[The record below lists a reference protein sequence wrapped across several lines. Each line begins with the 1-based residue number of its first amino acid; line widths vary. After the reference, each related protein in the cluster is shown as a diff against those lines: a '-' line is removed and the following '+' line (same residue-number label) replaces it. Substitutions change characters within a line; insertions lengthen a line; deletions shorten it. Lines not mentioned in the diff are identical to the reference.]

1 MTRFATVAG
10 EGWVPDPQRVAGSH
24 IARIMRTLD
33 VPDIE
38 ALHEFALR
46 QPARYYAALIEHL
59 DIRFQQP
66 FDDFVDL
73 EKGAAFPRWFP
84 GGRLNIVDSCLR
96 TGTARDAIDAVRVI
110 DEDGQVLQI
119 SYDRLRAEAGYLAAN
134 LHTIGI
140 ARGDCVGLFMPM
152 GIEATVAFFACAWVG
167 AIAVPAFS
175 GYAAEALRVRLQ
187 DCDARLLITA
197 AGFRR
202 RGSWIDMAK
211 IAAQASAGLPVLERV
226 ICVGEGR
233 GSETEG
239 PRWETW
245 ETALAK
251 GAQEPALAPQS
262 MDPNDPLLVMYTSG
276 TTGRPKGIVHSHAG
290 FLVKVASD
298 FAIAFD
304 LRDDDRFCWITDLG
318 WLVGPQMIVG
328 NAAMGATAIYYVG
341 AIDTP
346 DSEQIWRIC
355 AQEHVSIL
363 GVSPSAVRAMAAAN
377 EDGPNQR
384 HDLSALRAFV
394 STGEPWDSTSWQWLF
409 SKVGQRRLP
418 ILNYSGGTEIAGGI
432 LTSYATLPLAACA
445 FAGPVIGMD
454 ADVVAADGQPA
465 EGAVGELV
473 VRNIWPGMTHSFW
486 GGNDELYL
494 KTYWSDF
501 PGVWRHGDL
510 AQRDADGWWFIRGRS
525 DDTLKVA
532 GRRVGPAEIEAVLLQ
547 NENVLEAVVVGVPD
561 AMRGQS
567 IVAFVVGVGRQS
579 VAPDI
584 LKAEVR
590 ERLGAS
596 LVPSIIHIVEALPK
610 TRNGKVVRRAIVA
623 RYLGQ
628 TMDDLSVLDNGEALL
643 GIPQVAT

>member
-1 MTRFATVAG
+1 MARFATVAG
-10 EGWVPDPQRVAGSH
+10 EAWQPDPERVAGSH
-24 IARIMRTLD
+24 VGRIMRSLD

-46 QPARYYAALIEHL
+46 QPARYYGALIEHL
-59 DIRFQQP
+59 DIRFQRP
-66 FDDFVDL
+66 FDNLVDL
-73 EKGAAFPRWFP
+73 EKGAAFPQWFP
-84 GGRLNIVDSCLR
+84 GGKINIVDSCLR
-96 TGTARDAIDAVRVI
+96 TGTARNTIDAVRVI
-110 DEDGQVLQI
+110 DEDGQVLHI
-119 SYDRLRAEAGYLAAN
+119 SYDRLRAQAGCLAAH
-134 LHTIGI
+134 LRTIGI
-140 ARGDCVGLFMPM
+140 VRGDCVGLFMPM

-167 AIAVPAFS
+167 AITVPAFS

-187 DCDARLLITA
+187 DCDARLLITT

-211 IAAQASAGLPVLERV
+211 VAAQASAGLPSLERIV
-226 ICVGEGR
+226 CVGAWR
-233 GSETEG
+233 GDELEG

-245 ETALAK
+245 EAAIGEGAREPTFAPLA
-251 GAQEPALAPQS
+251 

-276 TTGRPKGIVHSHAG
+276 TTGKPKGIVHSHAG

-298 FAIAFD
+298 FAIAID
-304 LRDDDRFCWITDLG
+304 LRGDDRFCWITDLG
-318 WLVGPQMIVG
+318 WLVGPQMIIG
-328 NAAMGATAIYYVG
+328 NAAIGATAIYYVG
-341 AIDTP
+341 AIDAP

-355 AQEHVSIL
+355 AQEHVSLL

-377 EDGPNQR
+377 ADGPNQR
-384 HDLSALRAFV
+384 HNLSALRAFV
-394 STGEPWDSTSWQWLF
+394 STGEPWDLTSWQWLF
-409 SKVGQRRLP
+409 TKVGQRRLP
-418 ILNYSGGTEIAGGI
+418 ILNYSGGTEIGGGI
-432 LTSYATLPLAACA
+432 LTSYVTLPQAACA

-454 ADVVAADGQPA
+454 ADVLTSDGQPA

-473 VRNIWPGMTHSFW
+473 VRNVWPGMTHSFW

-532 GRRVGPAEIEAVLLQ
+532 GRRVGPAEIETVLLQ
-547 NENVLEAVVVGVPD
+547 NDNVLEAVVVGIPD
-561 AMRGQS
+561 AMKGQS
-567 IVAFVVGVGRQS
+567 IVAFVVGVGKQS
-579 VAPDI
+579 VTPDI

-596 LVPSIIHIVEALPK
+596 LVPSTIHIVEALPK
-610 TRNGKVVRRAIVA
+610 TRNGKVVRRAIIA

-628 TMDDLSVLDNGEALL
+628 TMGDLSVLDNSEALL
-643 GIPQVAT
+643 GIPQVAS